1 MLEPRLFVKRWQRSP
16 PWYLHTQIKLKQDQ
30 TPYRWNGV
38 AWLSPGEMIFYMC
51 INAYPSL
58 SAMRPGWRPS
68 TCVHVNSP
76 EVMLGSRVNI
86 FIWNGRVH
94 INIST
99 FTTVLITGSTA
110 FICLDLSHVRKHLTP
125 PVKECFLEV
134 KTRRTKEI
142 NHVFHTRQKIQ
153 IFAAHH
159 PLVFSLPTRTN
170 ARARINHNISTN
182 HSSQLTPIKAE
193 PFSRHSE
200 NKGVRH
206 CICVTSAAS
215 QDQSA
220 PMGGGAEGFRVPTTQ
235 WSQMK

>member
-110 FICLDLSHVRKHLTP
+110 FICLDLSHVCKHLTP
-125 PVKECFLEV
+125 PVKPSECFLEV

-153 IFAAHH
+153 ISAGFIHR
-159 PLVFSLPTRTN
+159 SSSTRLFLADTHK
-170 ARARINHNISTN
+170 RPRSH
-182 HSSQLTPIKAE
+182 
-193 PFSRHSE
+193 
-200 NKGVRH
+200 
-206 CICVTSAAS
+206 
-215 QDQSA
+215 
-220 PMGGGAEGFRVPTTQ
+220 
-235 WSQMK
+235 